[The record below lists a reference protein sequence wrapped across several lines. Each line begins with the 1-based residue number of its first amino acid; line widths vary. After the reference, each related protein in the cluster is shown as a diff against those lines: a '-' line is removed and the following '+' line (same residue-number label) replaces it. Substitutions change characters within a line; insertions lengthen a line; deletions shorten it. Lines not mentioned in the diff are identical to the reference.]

1 MSLLD
6 AEKIRAPAPGQARK
20 ALRRLVQVATLL
32 ALAAVAFLVWSWLAA
47 WAKHGLDFSVYW
59 YGGTILNEA
68 GGAPSDL
75 YEGNVDWA
83 GGPKLPFTYPPFA
96 ALLFSLL
103 ARMPRLVALN
113 LFNAAGVAV
122 AIWAAVRCVRY
133 WTAKRDWRST
143 FRSTRNRCGA
153 AVLLLAVVNLGPWRE
168 TLAFG
173 QINILLMGLMLA
185 DLLARNPRWARG
197 VPGSGFLVGVAAGI
211 KLTPLVFG
219 LYFLVRKDW
228 RGLLNMGA
236 GFATTVLVGF
246 LLRPAESLQFW
257 LEVLP
262 DTSRIGGA
270 GYVDN
275 LSIKGAL
282 LHFGVPG
289 AAVTVPWLVLSL
301 LVVALAAA
309 VIKAASD
316 QGARVVAISTTALT
330 MLLISPVSWSHHWVW
345 VAAVLPA
352 FAWTLRETPR
362 RDHSLRW
369 VMGGVLGVSVLVFLF
384 SPKTI
389 GTALGAEDLNVQ
401 TPGLWIMASSAGVFC
416 ALAILVCWFIVLRR
430 GSLAPAFGALHAEEG
445 PARRGAA
452 TT

>member
-6 AEKIRAPAPGQARK
+6 AEKSHAPPAGTPRRV
-20 ALRRLVQVATLL
+20 LRPLLRIATSLF
-32 ALAAVAFLVWSWLAA
+32 LAAVAFLVWTWLAA

-59 YGGTILNEA
+59 YGGSILNEA
-68 GGAPSDL
+68 GQPPSDL
-75 YEGNVDWA
+75 YEGNVDRA
-83 GGPKLPFTYPPFA
+83 GGPSLPFTYPPFA

-122 AIWAAVRCVRY
+122 AIWVAIRCVRY
-133 WTAKRDWRST
+133 WTAKADWRSI

-153 AVLLLAVVNLGPWRE
+153 GVLLLAVLNLGPWRE

-173 QINILLMGLMLA
+173 QINILLMGLMMA
-185 DLLARNPRWARG
+185 DLLARNPRWNRG
-197 VPGSGFLVGVAAGI
+197 LPGSGFLVGVAAGI

-316 QGARVVAISTTALT
+316 HGAHHAADQPGFLVA
-330 MLLISPVSWSHHWVW
+330 P
-345 VAAVLPA
+345 
-352 FAWTLRETPR
+352 
-362 RDHSLRW
+362 
-369 VMGGVLGVSVLVFLF
+369 LG
-384 SPKTI
+384 
-389 GTALGAEDLNVQ
+389 LG
-401 TPGLWIMASSAGVFC
+401 
-416 ALAILVCWFIVLRR
+416 R
-430 GSLAPAFGALHAEEG
+430 GG
-445 PARRGAA
+445 PARVCLDPPRDSTPRPQPPVGHGRGAGCLRPGVPLFA
-452 TT
+452 EDHRNSPRGGGPQRPDPGSLDHGVQCRRVLRPRNSGVLVHCPPAGLPGSGLRRPPR